1 VHLFDKKIIKINLNN
16 KNMKKSI
23 LCITGVIMLV
33 ILHSCNITV
42 AGLCSGYSRL
52 SDEHKKQI
60 VFLDTKDNVCEL
72 EKDGKIY
79 AITGDQLHTCLETQE
94 NAMVYSW
101 VPHCTSSSCY
111 LLSYVQS
118 YCDSHGF
125 TLYVI
130 ASYYDT
136 TRMFVEQNNI
146 SLPLFSPNEKYYKTK
161 YRNRYTKLFM
171 KDLIKD
177 EKLVKEIWYKNMLIF
192 NYGKLTTYSLK
203 LEDDTTDNSDAIKL
217 WNEIK

>member
-1 VHLFDKKIIKINLNN
+1 MFF
-16 KNMKKSI
+16 KNQIMKKSI
-23 LCITGVIMLV
+23 LGIAGVILLISLHGCAITGL
-33 ILHSCNITV
+33 S
-42 AGLCSGYSRL
+42 SGYSRL
-52 SDEHKKQI
+52 SEEHKKQV
-60 VFLDTKDNVCEL
+60 VFLDTKDNVCEV

-79 AITGDQLHTCLETQE
+79 AITGDQLHKCIETKE
-94 NAMVYSW
+94 IVMVYSW

-136 TRMFVEQNNI
+136 TRMFIEQENI

-192 NYGKLTTYSLK
+192 NYGKLTTYSLR
-203 LEDDTTDNSDAIKL
+203 LEEDETDRWEVIMP
-217 WNEIK
+217 